1 MHQIPAFGDGPLQ
14 RCSLHAGLTEAIA
27 AFRLPDSL
35 GFGSVFA
42 PVMFRADYRDGSWQ
56 RGQFLPY
63 GPISIEPAAKVLHYA
78 QEAFEGLKAYRVGD
92 QPTALFRP
100 AMNWRRLHA
109 SAARLCLP
117 PLPESLFMDGVFG
130 VTALNEAFVPGAS
143 GQSLYLRPFLFG
155 TESNLGMAASREVS
169 FMVIASPSQAYHAG
183 TMSLLIERAESRV
196 AGGGIGSAKV
206 GGNYACA
213 LQSAARCAELG
224 YDLTLWLDP
233 HQRRNIEELSGM
245 NFFAVVDGR
254 LLTPL
259 LSDSILAG
267 VTRDS
272 VIRLARAQG
281 LVVEET
287 SIAIDE
293 LLGWI
298 EEGRCSECFACGT
311 AAIVTPIREL
321 GEAHGTRHVLLQAEG
336 EVTAML
342 RQELLDIQEGR
353 TEDPFGWM
361 APLPLEYQ
369 QLIEESLPT

>member
-1 MHQIPAFGDGPLQ
+1 MHQIPAFGDSPLQ
-14 RCSLHAGLTEAIA
+14 RFSLHENLAEAIA
-27 AFRLPDSL
+27 AFSLPDIL

-42 PVMFRADYRDGSWQ
+42 PAMFRADYREGSWQ
-56 RGQFLPY
+56 PGEFQPY
-63 GPISIEPAAKVLHYA
+63 GPISIDPGAKVLHYG
-78 QEAFEGLKAYRVGD
+78 QEAFEGQKAYRVGD

-100 AMNWRRLHA
+100 AMNWRRLNA

-117 PLPESLFMDGVFG
+117 PLPETLFLDGVFG
-130 VTALNEAFVPGAS
+130 VTALNEAFIPGAS

-183 TMSLLIERAESRV
+183 SMSLLIERAESRV
-196 AGGGIGSAKV
+196 AGGGIGAAKV

-233 HQRRNIEELSGM
+233 LLQRNIEELSGM

-254 LLTPL
+254 LLTPVL
-259 LSDSILAG
+259 TDSILAG

-272 VIRLARAQG
+272 VIQLARARG
-281 LVVEET
+281 LEVVES
-287 SIAIDE
+287 SIAIEE

-298 EEGRCSECFACGT
+298 ETGRCSECFACGT
-311 AAIVTPIREL
+311 AAIVAPIREL
-321 GEAHGTRHVLLQAEG
+321 GEANGTRYALPQAEG
-336 EVTAML
+336 EITALL
-342 RQELLDIQEGR
+342 RKALLDIQEGR
-353 TEDPFGWM
+353 AEDPFGWM
-361 APLPLEYQ
+361 APLPREYR
-369 QLIEESLPT
+369 QLTGRNDRA

>member
-1 MHQIPAFGDGPLQ
+1 MHQISALGDSPLQ
-14 RCSLHAGLTEAIA
+14 RFSLHQGLAEAIG
-27 AFRLPDSL
+27 AFSLPDIL

-42 PVMFRADYRDGSWQ
+42 PVMFRADYRAGS
-56 RGQFLPY
+56 
-63 GPISIEPAAKVLHYA
+63 
-78 QEAFEGLKAYRVGD
+78 
-92 QPTALFRP
+92 
-100 AMNWRRLHA
+100 
-109 SAARLCLP
+109 
-117 PLPESLFMDGVFG
+117 
-130 VTALNEAFVPGAS
+130 
-143 GQSLYLRPFLFG
+143 
-155 TESNLGMAASREVS
+155 
-169 FMVIASPSQAYHAG
+169 
-183 TMSLLIERAESRV
+183 MSLLIERAESRV
-196 AGGGIGSAKV
+196 AGGGIGAAKV

-224 YDLTLWLDP
+224 YDLTLWLA
-233 HQRRNIEELSGM
+233 HSRRNIEELSGM

-336 EVTAML
+336 EVTALL

-361 APLPLEYQ
+361 ASLPQEYQ
-369 QLIEESLPT
+369 QLTDRNLRA